1 MRPTPVDAHGTVEHE
16 WVGSGSRPYVLS
28 PARRVSRFSPG
39 PIPAR
44 CSERGQKTWCGWK
57 FTLSEECEMS
67 IWDGTLAKPEF
78 RDRCFGK
85 KPKPDDPS
93 SASSGSSS

>member
-1 MRPTPVDAHGTVEHE
+1 MRPPVISSSDFDMAAF
-16 WVGSGSRPYVLS
+16 L
-28 PARRVSRFSPG
+28 
-39 PIPAR
+39 AR

-67 IWDGTLAKPEF
+67 IWDDTIAKPEF
-78 RDRCFGK
+78 CDRCFGK

-93 SASSGSSS
+93 SASSSSSS